1 MHSTI
6 IDEFCVVSLNND
18 YKRPLH
24 TWVSHLVSSDGDHD
38 TVRIEQEE
46 IDPEDAN
53 SVVILTRT
61 DFERIYNQLK
71 GH

>member
-1 MHSTI
+1 MSSTI

-18 YKRPLH
+18 DTRPLH
-24 TWVSHLVSSDGDHD
+24 TWVSHLVSSDGEHD
-38 TVRIEQEE
+38 IVRIEQEE